1 MHRYLYY
8 LSRVVAILS
17 LFFYSFVS
25 FGQLTVTANQTAV
38 TLAQNLAGPGITIT
52 NANLVC
58 AGAANGIFTVQASNL
73 GLDSGIVLTTGHAA
87 AVAGS
92 ESGLTSYNNNTTG
105 DVALQTLSGAS
116 TTRDAC
122 ILQFDLVPKGDTIKF
137 DYVFGSEEYINSVC
151 GPYNDAFAFFISGPG
166 LTGVENMAQV
176 PGTTIPVAV
185 NSINNGVP
193 GMYGSLPNCTSMGA
207 GSPFT
212 AYYNNNASGTTMA
225 YRGLTTVLTAAH
237 AVNPCDTYHLKLTIA
252 DAVNGLYDSGVF
264 IKAGSLQSATFSV
277 QATGTVTYSGGPAIY
292 KGCLPGSLTF
302 SRSVPKPTPQVLT
315 YQIAGTAING
325 TDYATLPTSITIPAN
340 ASNFVLPVNGLVT
353 SPSGLKTLKVFLNA
367 PFSCN
372 GTTDIIDSAVLHI
385 LDVPA
390 ISMITD
396 DTTICEGTFLNIE
409 GSGDPGLTYSWS
421 PAAGLN
427 NASIINPVANP
438 AISTLYTL
446 KAFAAGSGCD
456 TLSDAISINIMPKP
470 LSLDVGDDIDICEHT
485 PISITP
491 LITPDDNSFTYL
503 WYMPQGNTTAEKEL
517 QINDPI
523 VAQSGIYYFTV
534 TGGICGTITDS
545 VSINIVAFPTLP
557 QVISP
562 LKVCLNEDVKVLPVK
577 GKSLKWYAE
586 ASGGQAL
593 EGMPSINTAIETTQD
608 FYVSQSYGICESE
621 RVKLTIIVERCC
633 DDFIFIPSAFTPN
646 HDGMNDYFE
655 MKVND
660 GSRIERVEVYN
671 RWGQMVYQRDNGNA
685 WNGMYQGQ
693 VVELGNYFYNVT
705 YACKDGTII
714 HKKGEVL
721 VVK

>member
-1 MHRYLYY
+1 MNKYLHY
-8 LSRVVAILS
+8 LGRVLSILLLS
-17 LFFYSFVS
+17 FYSFLS
-25 FGQLTVTANQTAV
+25 FGQLTVTANQTAFI
-38 TLAQNLAGPGITIT
+38 LAQKLAGTGITIA
-52 NANLVC
+52 NANLTC
-58 AGAANGIFTVQASNL
+58 SGTANGIFTVQASNL

-87 AVAGS
+87 SVAGS

-105 DVALQTLSGAS
+105 DVALQTLSGAA

-122 ILQFDLVPKGDTIKF
+122 ILEFDLVPKGDTLKF

-166 LTGVENMAQV
+166 ITGIQNMAQV

-193 GMYGSLPNCTSMGA
+193 GMYGALPNCTSMGA

-212 AYYNNNASGTTMA
+212 TYYNNNTSGTTVA

-264 IKAGSLQSATFSV
+264 IKAGSLQSSTFSIT
-277 QATGTVTYSGGPAIY
+277 ATGPVTYNGGPAIY
-292 KGCLPGSLTF
+292 KGCSPGNITF
-302 SRSVPKPTPQVLT
+302 SRSLPKPSPQVLT
-315 YQIAGTAING
+315 FQIVGTAVNG
-325 TDYATLPTSITIPAN
+325 IDYTTLPTTVTIPAN
-340 ASNFVLPVNGLVT
+340 ASDFVLPVNGLVT
-353 SPSGLKTLKVFLNA
+353 PPSGFKTLKILLNA
-367 PFSCN
+367 PLSCT
-372 GTTDIIDSAVLHI
+372 GITDIIDSAELYI
-385 LDVPA
+385 IDEPA
-390 ISMITD
+390 ISMITE

-409 GSGDPGLTYSWS
+409 ANGSTGLTYSWS
-421 PAAGLN
+421 PGNGLSNTAAV
-427 NASIINPVANP
+427 NPVANP

-456 TLSDAISINIMPKP
+456 TLSEAISITVMPKP
-470 LSLDVGDDIDICEHT
+470 LSLDAGDDIDICEHT
-485 PISITP
+485 PIFITP

-503 WYMPQGNTTAEKEL
+503 WNMPQANTSTEKEL
-517 QINDPI
+517 QITDPV

-534 TGGICGTITDS
+534 KGGVCGTLMDS
-545 VSINIVAFPTLP
+545 VYINIVEFPALP
-557 QVISP
+557 QVESP
-562 LKVCLNEDVKVLPVK
+562 LKVCLNEDITTLPAK
-577 GKSLKWYAE
+577 GKNLKWYKE

-593 EGMPSINTAIETTQD
+593 DGLPIINIAIEGTHD

-621 RVKLTIIVERCC
+621 RVKLTVIVERCC

-646 HDGMNDYFE
+646 QDGMNDYFE
-655 MKVND
+655 MSVNN
-660 GSRIERVEVYN
+660 GSRIERIEVYN
-671 RWGQMVYQRDNGNA
+671 RWGQMVYQRDNGSA
-685 WNGMYQGQ
+685 WNGMYQGR
-693 VVELGNYFYNVT
+693 VVDLGNYFYNVT
-705 YACKDGTII
+705 YTCKDGTVI